1 MVGPLP
7 VTPLRRLVI
16 VDARD
21 HYETGELS
29 WFPRRVTFDP
39 EVVPKRDEAPPVLA
53 ARNTDPRMR
62 GILVWSRF
70 PFYVVHPVPG
80 GVRVTLRDMRFSL
93 MGRGGFAATVFVPAS
108 HDGSEDK

>member
-1 MVGPLP
+1 VGPLP

-16 VDARD
+16 VDAGD
-21 HYETGELS
+21 HYETGEFS
-29 WFPRRVTFDP
+29 WFPRRITLDP
-39 EVVPKRDEAPPVLA
+39 EVVPKRDEAPSVIA

-70 PFYVVHPVPG
+70 PFYVIDPVPG

-93 MGRGGFAATVFVPAS
+93 MGRGGFAATVFVPTR
-108 HDGSEDK
+108 HEGPEEK